1 MLGNLWL
8 IVDDLWVKS
17 WVVVRI
23 VGLWDEILVDFEN
36 QNEFLLLWDEIL
48 GDFENGNEFLL
59 LWDGVWL
66 IVNL

>member
-1 MLGNLWL
+1 VLGDLWL
-8 IVDDLWVKS
+8 IVGDLWVKS

-59 LWDGVWL
+59 LWD
-66 IVNL
+66 